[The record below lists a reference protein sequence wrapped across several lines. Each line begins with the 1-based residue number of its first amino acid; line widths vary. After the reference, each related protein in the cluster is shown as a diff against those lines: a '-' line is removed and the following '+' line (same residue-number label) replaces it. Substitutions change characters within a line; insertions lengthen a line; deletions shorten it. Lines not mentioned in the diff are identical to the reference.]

1 MLCLIHKLKSL
12 TLQILPH
19 GFGSAWA
26 VASIHPRQ
34 IDLGFLPQIQT
45 DLEFCRTPEVMNPL
59 QCAQITLAPSHALI
73 SPLFFMPKYTQA
85 SQTEFLERPDRVSA
99 SHDPFELSIQMRK
112 REIHLLN
119 TGGVLQRAL
128 PSSSFLMIHNDV
140 SLFRPPIQF
149 VARPVSLSIL
159 IS

>member
-1 MLCLIHKLKSL
+1 MCICIDVYFHKISCLFPFLSSYRQVPSFEFSQLNHIWSLLGILKIFFLTPLKDAYMLCLIHKLKSL

-59 QCAQITLAPSHALI
+59 QCAQITLAPSHSLI
-73 SPLFFMPKYTQA
+73 SPLFLCPNTHRQA
-85 SQTEFLERPDRVSA
+85 RQNSLNGQTGCQPAMTL
-99 SHDPFELSIQMRK
+99 LS
-112 REIHLLN
+112 
-119 TGGVLQRAL
+119 
-128 PSSSFLMIHNDV
+128 
-140 SLFRPPIQF
+140 
-149 VARPVSLSIL
+149 
-159 IS
+159 